1 MPGVPLPETALRFA
15 VAALGGLAV
24 GIERQWSFKRSERKP
39 RLAGVRTFLLLGLL
53 GAIAAQLHATGF
65 SGAALALALGT
76 AALVAVSYAVSSRDG
91 DVDATTEVAALLVFG
106 AGALAVF
113 GPVAIASGVSV
124 LTVFVLLEKG
134 RIHELVYSLRT
145 QELSAGARFA
155 VLAVVVLPLLPVG
168 PFGPD
173 PGIRPREIWS
183 LVLLFSGLSFASFIA
198 LRVAGPARG
207 YGVAG
212 LLGGLVSSTA
222 VTLNFARESA
232 ASPQLGRMLGLGVL
246 AASTIVYV
254 RVLVVTTVLNAPL
267 ARGALPLLAP
277 PLLVGLGALL
287 VSYRSLGAEAVK
299 AAEPRNPL
307 RLTSA
312 IAMALAFQAVLYLI
326 AWVRPTFGARG
337 VLLSSALVGLTDVD
351 ALTFSMAT
359 LGRDPSALPVAA
371 QSLGVGALAN
381 TLFKLGLALSL
392 GRGTFRIAAG
402 LGLLVLAL
410 GGAAAL
416 AMLRLS

>member
-1 MPGVPLPETALRFA
+1 MPDVPLSEVALRFA

-24 GIERQWSFKRSERKP
+24 GIERQWSFKMRERRP
-39 RLAGVRTFLLLGLL
+39 RLAGVRTFLLLSLL
-53 GAIAAQLHATGF
+53 GAVAARLQQTGF
-65 SGAALALALGT
+65 SAAAAGLALGT

-106 AGALAVF
+106 AGALAIF
-113 GPVAIASGVSV
+113 GALAVASALSV
-124 LTVFVLLEKG
+124 VTVFVLLEKG
-134 RIHELVYSLRT
+134 RIHDLVYRIRT
-145 QELSAGARFA
+145 EELSAGVRFA

-173 PGIRPREIWS
+173 PGFRPREIWS

-222 VTLNFARESA
+222 VALNFARESA

-246 AASTIVYV
+246 AASTIVYL
-254 RVLVVTTVLNAPL
+254 RVLVVTAVLNTPL
-267 ARGALPLLAP
+267 ARGALPLLVV
-277 PLLVGLGALL
+277 PLFVGLAALL
-287 VSYRSLGAEAVK
+287 VSYRSLKAEAVT

-312 IAMALAFQAVLYLI
+312 IAMAIAFQAVLYLM
-326 AWVRPTFGARG
+326 AWVRPTFGAEG
-337 VLLSSALVGLTDVD
+337 VLLSSALVGLTDAD

-359 LGRDPSALPVAA
+359 LGRDPAALPVAA
-371 QSLGVGALAN
+371 QALGVGTLAN
-381 TLFKLGLALSL
+381 TLFKLALAMFL

-402 LGLLVLAL
+402 LGLAALAL

-416 AMLRLS
+416 VMQRLS